1 MPRPSP
7 APECTLTLYCQP
19 GARQTRLVGWHGG
32 LPKVQLAAPPV
43 DGAANAALLAWLT
56 ERTGLPK
63 RAVTLVAGATART
76 KRVRLHGLDAN
87 QALAALGAAPPP
99 NQG

>member
-1 MPRPSP
+1 MPAQKA

-32 LPKVQLAAPPV
+32 LPKVQLSAPPV
-43 DGAANAALLAWLT
+43 DGAANAALLAWLA

-63 RAVTLVAGATART
+63 RAVTLISGTTART
-76 KRVRLHGLDAN
+76 KRVRLNGVDAA
-87 QALAALGAAPPP
+87 QALAALGATGAPS
-99 NQG
+99 QA